1 MVSRPHSRPIRSKRK
16 WKDIEETTLEL
27 STTTI
32 TQLLKPFKAALPN
45 LVANLAE
52 FPDLE
57 PYISPPV
64 VQKSKSGDTS
74 SEESIA
80 NEDGHQLRQGYV
92 STCKPAPYPL
102 TEQQSAVLE
111 ECRQVGTLHFSGLPT
126 YDNMIKLIAI
136 STNVCIPFFD
146 EVLFPNV
153 EKVIFSS
160 KIQEKSFES
169 RYMVTID
176 PPRTTAEHIY
186 SLPHPITFALDWL
199 VSDFSLCIHSPTS
212 FFKQTWIESQL
223 RKASSDSTET
233 DDEMRE
239 KYRRRYNSVNPLGG
253 TLSVHKIRR
262 MRSISYHDISPGDR
276 PTFPPGIDIRL
287 HFSRHDEH
295 DAESVEDTLRA
306 IAGQLLSTEIEKTR
320 LTLID
325 IEYFEHPSSQ
335 TLGPKAMAKR
345 QDRRAKTASKVLQ
358 HMVQIIEDKKGR
370 CLRNG
375 EKRALYDAVEFYYE
389 TSDRTDGHICAI
401 CGNGCMESSCTEEIC
416 D

>member
-1 MVSRPHSRPIRSKRK
+1 MRIKRK
-16 WKDIEETTLEL
+16 WGKDIEQTTLEL

-64 VQKSKSGDTS
+64 VQKSKSSDTS
-74 SEESIA
+74 SEESSA

-102 TEQQSAVLE
+102 TEQQLAVLG

-126 YDNMIKLIAI
+126 YDNIIKLIAI

-160 KIQEKSFES
+160 KTQDKSFES
-169 RYMVTID
+169 RHLLAVSSTVSVIQ
-176 PPRTTAEHIY
+176 PIY
-186 SLPHPITFALDWL
+186 ALPHPITFALDWL

-212 FFKQTWIESQL
+212 FFKQSWIESQL
-223 RKASSDSTET
+223 RKASGYSTQT

-239 KYRRRYNSVNPLGG
+239 KYRRQYNSVNPLGG
-253 TLSVHKIRR
+253 TLSVHKLRR

-287 HFSRHDEH
+287 HFSRMM
-295 DAESVEDTLRA
+295 
-306 IAGQLLSTEIEKTR
+306 
-320 LTLID
+320 
-325 IEYFEHPSSQ
+325 
-335 TLGPKAMAKR
+335 PKALKIPY
-345 QDRRAKTASKVLQ
+345 AS
-358 HMVQIIEDKKGR
+358 
-370 CLRNG
+370 
-375 EKRALYDAVEFYYE
+375 
-389 TSDRTDGHICAI
+389 
-401 CGNGCMESSCTEEIC
+401 
-416 D
+416 